1 MSEVASVNV
10 GRSSALSYGGERIR
24 TGIFK
29 DTVDS
34 AYLTETGF
42 RGDVQVDRDNHG
54 GRDKAVCV
62 YSVEH
67 LDHWS
72 RDLGTL
78 VGPGA
83 FGENLTVTESYE
95 SDVCIGDVFTI
106 GQAEVEVSQP
116 RQPCHKLSKK
126 MGDLDFAARVIE
138 LGFTG
143 YYVRVLREGVIAR
156 GDTITRIRR
165 SPGCCTIDMAN
176 RAMYGKGSNRSALAE
191 LIDAPALSEAWR
203 SKLGA
208 REQNS

>member
-1 MSEVASVNV
+1 M
-10 GRSSALSYGGERIR
+10 
-24 TGIFK
+24 
-29 DTVDS
+29 
-34 AYLTETGF
+34 
-42 RGDVQVDRDNHG
+42 QVDRDNHG
-54 GRDKAVCV
+54 GRDKDVCV

-67 LDHWS
+67 HDHWS

-126 MGDLDFAARVIE
+126 MGDLDFSARVIE

-165 SPGCCTIDMAN
+165 TTGCCTIDMAN
-176 RAMYGKGSNRSALAE
+176 GAMYGKGSNRSALAE

-203 SKLGA
+203 STLGA